1 MVYLNKPLEGFGIT
15 PPKPIQIGQDNMAAT
30 TDQLRKLQPQDKTH
44 CSARYIY
51 INDLQKKGVCKVQ
64 YLPTG
69 NIPSDARRA
78 HQGTL
83 GPTEFHKHIQVLL
96 LGQNELTW
104 THTKANK
111 PTAPS

>member
-1 MVYLNKPLEGFGIT
+1 L
-15 PPKPIQIGQDNMAAT
+15 
-30 TDQLRKLQPQDKTH
+30 DKTTWQPPLINSENFNPRIKH
-44 CSARYIY
+44 IAVRYIY

-96 LGQNELTW
+96 LGQNQLTW
-104 THTKANK
+104 THTTANH
-111 PTAPS
+111 PTART